1 MRLNSLNIRSG
12 ILGRIH
18 QVVTSSIGVLNLK
31 QPFTDILQNILQISQ
46 ISPKSNCV
54 EVSF

>member
-12 ILGRIH
+12 ILGQIH